1 MYRSQDARELSILM
15 RISRELDI
23 VGDVTA
29 TVDNPS
35 ELLAWANI
43 LTGATILAWRSE
55 DSGQRYLQVTAERRR
70 EPVRGRITAVLRCE
84 EHRQFWDELLPT
96 DLKPGAEHP
105 HLLAEL
111 DAAWADMPIAPPD

>member
-29 TVDNPS
+29 AVDNPS
-35 ELLAWANI
+35 ELLAWASI
-43 LTGATILAWRSE
+43 LTQPTIVAWRSE

-70 EPVRGRITAVLRCE
+70 EPVRGRITAVLHCD
-84 EHRQFWDELLPT
+84 EHREFWNELLPD
-96 DLKPGAEHP
+96 DLKPGGERP
-105 HLLAEL
+105 HQLTEL
-111 DAAWADMPIAPPD
+111 SAAWEAMPISPPA